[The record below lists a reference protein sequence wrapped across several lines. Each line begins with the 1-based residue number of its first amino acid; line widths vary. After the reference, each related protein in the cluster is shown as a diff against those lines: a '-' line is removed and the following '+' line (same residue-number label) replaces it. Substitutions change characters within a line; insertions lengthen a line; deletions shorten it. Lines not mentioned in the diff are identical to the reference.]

1 MNIEIVLVDD
11 HQLFREG
18 IRSLLNQ
25 QAGMTVV
32 GEAEDGRAGIS
43 LVRELAP
50 QVVILDV
57 GMRLMNGI
65 EACRWMLRE
74 RPSLK
79 VIALSMHNSPRIV
92 REMLSAGA
100 SGYLLKDSAFAE
112 LARAIRLACEK
123 NQIYLSPEVSRPVVD
138 GYLGQARPAE
148 GQELQELTP
157 REREILQ
164 LIAEGSTSGQ
174 IAEVLGVSTKTV
186 EKHRQNI
193 AKRLGTS
200 SLAELV
206 KYAVREGMT
215 PL

>member
-1 MNIEIVLVDD
+1 MSIEIVLVDD

-57 GMRLMNGI
+57 GMRSMNGI

-79 VIALSMHNSPRIV
+79 VIALSMHDNPRIV

-138 GYLGQARPAE
+138 GYLGHTRPAE

-174 IAEVLGVSTKTV
+174 IAEILGVSTKTV

-215 PL
+215 PP